1 MPCDGSDCY
10 LPYYASDSDDEGLE
24 APNPTAVSSVPMS
37 FDLLTLPNELV
48 IDVAR
53 QLPKTDLTAL
63 MWTSKHVRS
72 LLAPL
77 RYKDKYSELIIAVR
91 MRQPMAIKLL
101 MDRMGVDI
109 HAIPDSVHNSDI
121 DGNLLIAAITGSNCR
136 SRMKCS
142 LSLVKTLKLLIA
154 NGVNV
159 NAKDY
164 EGMAPIHHAAH
175 CPRMREVVSL
185 LLDSG
190 ADGKA
195 QDFAGRTAMHY
206 AAQFNH
212 VNILSELLSR
222 RIDTL
227 KTWDRQGD
235 APVHLAMSA
244 MVDSTLVC
252 GLTDEYSDELV
263 VKMASLGMLAR
274 AGAANARAE
283 EDGKAPLHRVMDPKG
298 MYHYCHGGHVIARA
312 MMRILLEN
320 GADPN
325 ARDRDGK
332 AVIHIAVEKRNSDL
346 LNALKNKAAL
356 IGKPLDLNACV
367 QNQLGDSPFHHGIR
381 TIPCGCNDDE
391 LDVCVRGFVL
401 NGLIDL
407 GAKIDLQNNIGE
419 TPLHL
424 VLGKEY
430 YCSRAATSLVD
441 AGARV
446 DIPDALGETPVHIAA
461 EMLRD
466 DHLRMMLRNVDM
478 VKGKGKELL
487 EMRDSKGRTPA
498 ECSKG
503 KGKKKV
509 DGILHHWYQKWVN
522 EEGTTS
528 DH

>member
-10 LPYYASDSDDEGLE
+10 LPYYGSYSDDEGLE

-37 FDLLTLPNELV
+37 FDLLALPNELV
-48 IDVAR
+48 LDVAR
-53 QLPKTDLTAL
+53 QLPETDLTAL

-77 RYKDKYSELIIAVR
+77 RYRDKYLELVIAVR
-91 MRQPMAIKLL
+91 MRQPMAITLL
-101 MDRMGVDI
+101 MERMGVDI
-109 HAIPDSVHNSDI
+109 HAIPDSVHNPELE
-121 DGNLLIAAITGSNCR
+121 GNLLIAAITGSSCR
-136 SRMKCS
+136 RMMKCS

-159 NAKDY
+159 NAKDC

-222 RIDTL
+222 GVDTL
-227 KTWDRQGD
+227 KTWDDLGD

-244 MVDSTLVC
+244 MVDTTLVC
-252 GLTDEYSDELV
+252 GFTDEYSLELV

-274 AGAANARAE
+274 AGAANAPA

-298 MYHYCHGGHVIARA
+298 MHHYCHGSHVIARA
-312 MMRILLEN
+312 MMRTLLES

-332 AVIHIAVEKRNSDL
+332 AVIHIAVEKRNMDL
-346 LNALKNKAAL
+346 LDALKTKAAL
-356 IGKPLDLNACV
+356 IGIPLDLNACV

-381 TIPCGCNDDE
+381 TNPCGCDDHE
-391 LDVCVRGFVL
+391 IDLCLRGFVVH
-401 NGLIDL
+401 GLIDL
-407 GAKIDLQNNIGE
+407 HAKIDLQNNIGE

-430 YCSRAATSLVD
+430 YCYRAVTLLVA
-441 AGARV
+441 AGARL

-466 DHLRMMLRNVDM
+466 DHLRMMLRKVDM
-478 VKGKGKELL
+478 AKGKGKELL
-487 EMRDSKGRTPA
+487 EMKDSKGRTPA

-509 DGILHHWYQKWVN
+509 DGVLHHWYQKWVN